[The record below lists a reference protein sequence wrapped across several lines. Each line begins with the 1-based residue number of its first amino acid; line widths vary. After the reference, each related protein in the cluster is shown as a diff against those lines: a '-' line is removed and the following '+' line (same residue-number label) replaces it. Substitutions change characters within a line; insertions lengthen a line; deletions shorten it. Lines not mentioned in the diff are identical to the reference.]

1 VVNEGGMA
9 RVVRGVGNV
18 RFQLEFGGLLELDG
32 VLFVPGL
39 RVNLLSVS
47 ALEDVGYCVL
57 FKREHVFIYR
67 QGVDPVELQLIGNR
81 VDRLYMLRGQPSVYD
96 STSDEEREEASE
108 TAVAPRIQSCI
119 PREESESL
127 LSTGRRLSQVDR
139 TNAQDEVSS
148 GFQDVA
154 RRRSSSSSFVQV
166 LRMAP
171 GSEGAPTEHSV
182 MGPDDGVAASTSLAK
197 REC

>member
-9 RVVRGVGNV
+9 RAVRGVGSV
-18 RFQLEFGGLLELDG
+18 RFQLEFGGLLELDR
-32 VLFVPGL
+32 VLFVPRL

-47 ALEDVGYCVL
+47 ALEDVEYCIL

-67 QGVDPVELQLIGNR
+67 QGVDPVELQLIGNQ

-96 STSDEEREEASE
+96 SASDEEREEAPE
-108 TAVAPRIQSCI
+108 TAMAPRFQSCI
-119 PREESESL
+119 PREESKSL

-148 GFQDVA
+148 GLREAA
-154 RRRSSSSSFVQV
+154 RRRSSSSSSVQV
-166 LRMAP
+166 MRMAP

-182 MGPDDGVAASTSLAK
+182 MGPDNGDGSEYIP
-197 REC
+197 R